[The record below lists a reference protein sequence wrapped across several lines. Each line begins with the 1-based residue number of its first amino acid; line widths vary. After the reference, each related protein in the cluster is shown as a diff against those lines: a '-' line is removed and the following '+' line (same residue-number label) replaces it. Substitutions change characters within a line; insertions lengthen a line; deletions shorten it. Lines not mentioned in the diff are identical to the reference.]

1 MEATFSREIA
11 TRVHQKRSNLTS
23 TGTSYSF
30 LKTLSTLNEVI
41 TEITVRLVSMTHNKI
56 RKTWVSVRSAS
67 FKRKCVFHN
76 RHNPCFSP
84 MRTAQDVV
92 LNIVWALCNVCET
105 ASCKC
110 LCKHLR
116 ICLKMTSEVT
126 TIPLS
131 VLTFRNTIFK
141 SLSKWISTW
150 FLFGQKT
157 ARDIGYAW
165 QNSMIL
171 ISAWL
176 CI

>member
-1 MEATFSREIA
+1 M
-11 TRVHQKRSNLTS
+11 TS
-23 TGTSYSF
+23 TGTSYSC

-56 RKTWVSVRSAS
+56 RKLGFQSEVLHLKENASSIIGITPVSHQWER
-67 FKRKCVFHN
+67 
-76 RHNPCFSP
+76 P
-84 MRTAQDVV
+84 
-92 LNIVWALCNVCET
+92 NIVWALCNVCET
-105 ASCKC
+105 VSCKC

-150 FLFGQKT
+150 FLFGKKT

-165 QNSMIL
+165 QNSSL
-171 ISAWL
+171 DTSFNDPN
-176 CI
+176 

>member
-1 MEATFSREIA
+1 M
-11 TRVHQKRSNLTS
+11 
-23 TGTSYSF
+23 
-30 LKTLSTLNEVI
+30 STLNEVI

-56 RKTWVSVRSAS
+56 WKTWVSVRSAS

-76 RHNPCFSP
+76 RHNLCFSP
-84 MRTAQDVV
+84 MRMAQDVV

-126 TIPLS
+126 AIPLR

-150 FLFGQKT
+150 FFFYLVKKQQGILVMLGKT
-157 ARDIGYAW
+157 HHWTHR
-165 QNSMIL
+165 SMIL
-171 ISAWL
+171 ISAWW